1 MSLNILFVA
10 LGSAVGGVCR
20 YGLSQLIG
28 RLVSVVFP
36 LGTFVVNIVGCFII
50 GLLFGLIDRGVSLSS
65 EARLFLITGFCGG
78 FTTFSTFAHEN
89 YLLFGN
95 DKGVLVVCAYAALSF
110 FVGLFMVYLG
120 HRVSDLI

>member
-1 MSLNILFVA
+1 MNILYVA

-28 RLVSVVFP
+28 SVCRVVFP
-36 LGTFVVNIVGCFII
+36 LGTFAVNIIGCFII
-50 GLLFGLIDRGVSLSS
+50 GLLFGLIDRGFSLSA
-65 EARLFLITGFCGG
+65 EVRLFLITGFCGG

-95 DKGVLVVCAYAALSF
+95 DRGIVMVGAYAALSF
-110 FVGLFMVYLG
+110 FVGLIMVYLG
-120 HRVSDLI
+120 HKVSDIV